1 MSEKNLS
8 FLEEKCSINMREC
21 IYKSLPSTDFFPVSV
36 ARKTV
41 RSSVRDHFWW
51 TEWSHIF
58 KIEDGRAAA
67 DQNPTTQ
74 GPVIFSACCTV
85 TLTFLSGKQTMFIKH
100 IVVITIMMLFWD
112 K

>member
-1 MSEKNLS
+1 M
-8 FLEEKCSINMREC
+8 
-21 IYKSLPSTDFFPVSV
+21 

-100 IVVITIMMLFWD
+100 IVVITVMMLFWD